1 LVGDPEELLGD
12 NLELNGEG
20 DCEDGTLE
28 FTYPYGRG

>member
-1 LVGDPEELLGD
+1 LVGDPDELLGD

-28 FTYPYGRG
+28 FTYP